1 MILFCKFRKHF
12 SFNAIPRPEGIGK
25 GKRGLLLRK
34 RLFGA
39 SLMAMTTTDEV
50 LAWNWEHSYSQL
62 PNRCFS
68 KVDPTPVAAPR
79 LFAFNEALA
88 DDLGLRE
95 GQTASPDALAE
106 IFSGNR
112 IPAGAQPLAMAYAGH
127 QFGHLTNLGDG
138 RAILLGEHIDPAGR
152 RHDIQL
158 KGSGQTPY
166 SRSGD
171 GRAALG
177 PMLRELL
184 ISEAMAALGI
194 PTTRSLAVVET
205 GEKVYRD
212 DALPGA
218 ILVRTAA
225 SHLRIGTFVLFAAME
240 DREMLEALLTYTISR
255 HYPDLAAAA
264 TPALA
269 LLEAV
274 ALRQAELVAQWLSV
288 GFVHGVL
295 NTDNVA
301 LSGETI
307 DYGPCAFID
316 RYHPTAVYSS
326 IDRRGR
332 YAYGNQPGITAWNLA
347 RFAESLLPLIH
358 PDQDTAMAQA
368 QEKLQQFEPAYDA
381 AWLKQM
387 GPKLGIAEPQATDK
401 NLIEDWLN
409 LLEQHRLDF
418 TNSFRALAGDDNH
431 EQQAMAHADFI
442 AWRKRLDQRL
452 STSDPIAVQQ
462 LRDASNPR
470 QIPRN
475 HAVQKALDAAEAGD
489 PSPFF
494 AALAILRSP
503 FESNSDTQFSATPSA
518 GDQVHTTFCGT

>member
-1 MILFCKFRKHF
+1 
-12 SFNAIPRPEGIGK
+12 
-25 GKRGLLLRK
+25 
-34 RLFGA
+34 
-39 SLMAMTTTDEV
+39 MAMTTTDQA
-50 LAWNWEHSYSQL
+50 LPWNWEHSYSQL
-62 PNRCFS
+62 PSRCFS
-68 KVDPTPVAAPR
+68 KVAPTPVAAPQ
-79 LFAFNEALA
+79 LYAFNEALA
-88 DDLGLRE
+88 DELGLGE
-95 GQTASPDALAE
+95 LITASPKVLAE

-112 IPAGAQPLAMAYAGH
+112 IPVGAQPLAMAYAGH

-205 GEKVYRD
+205 GEKVYRNE
-212 DALPGA
+212 ALPGA
-218 ILVRTAA
+218 VLVRTAA
-225 SHLRIGTFVLFAAME
+225 SHLRVGTFVLYAAME
-240 DREMLEALLTYTISR
+240 DREALEALLTYTIRR
-255 HYPDLAAAA
+255 HYPELADADN
-264 TPALA
+264 PALA
-269 LLEAV
+269 LLESV
-274 ALRQAELVAQWLSV
+274 ALRQAELVAQWMSV

-358 PDQDTAMAQA
+358 TDQDTAIAQA
-368 QEKLQQFEPAYDA
+368 QEKLTQFEPAYEA
-381 AWLKQM
+381 AWLKRM
-387 GPKLGIAEPQATDK
+387 GRKLGIAEPQAADK
-401 NLIEDWLN
+401 NLIEDWFN
-409 LLEQHRLDF
+409 MLEQHQLDF
-418 TNSFRALAGDDNH
+418 TNSFRVLAGDDNDERH
-431 EQQAMAHADFI
+431 VMAHADFT

-452 STSDPIAVQQ
+452 SSSDPKAVQQ

-489 PSPFF
+489 PGPFF
-494 AALAILRSP
+494 AALAILRRP
-503 FESNSDTQFSATPSA
+503 FASNSETQFSATPSP